1 MTPILLLLL
10 KLSVVAL
17 LLAVGMLSTM
27 KEVTYLW
34 RRPRLLLRSVLAM
47 YILVS
52 LAATLF
58 VTVLPLA
65 PGLKSAIV
73 VEFPLDGASA
83 DDI

>member
-34 RRPRLLLRSVLAM
+34 KRPRLLLRSVLAM

-52 LAATLF
+52 LAATL
-58 VTVLPLA
+58 
-65 PGLKSAIV
+65 
-73 VEFPLDGASA
+73 
-83 DDI
+83 